1 MPTALTHT
9 SLEMESTNGKTVLVA
24 GASIAGLAT
33 AYWLTNLGYHVTV
46 VELATEP
53 RLGGAAINVQGEAL
67 ASAKRMGIYEQ
78 LKANRLQVEQWEFK
92 NADDSTAGEMLMQSQ
107 DAPLA
112 DDAPEDIEIE
122 RANLVTI
129 LGNALQSKVEFL
141 FSNSITALHETADA
155 IHVTFR
161 QGSPRAF
168 DLVFGCDGLHSGVRK
183 LWFGHEADYMHFM
196 HHYFSL
202 TTVNHSLIPQHTAQL
217 YNVPGKVI
225 MLNAYNGKT
234 DIVFCFFSEDEIL
247 YDYRNA
253 DQQRQLVADQ
263 FAGQGW
269 RTAELLAEA
278 QQADIS
284 YFDKL
289 CQIKMPSWTKGRVA
303 LVGDA
308 GYCASAAA
316 GMGASLAMYG
326 AVAVADALEKHDG
339 NFEAAFQEYNQQLR
353 PFLEEVQG
361 TALTMLSNYLVP
373 STEEAIR
380 IRNVQ
385 GIPF

>member
-1 MPTALTHT
+1 MPLAFTHNR
-9 SLEMESTNGKTVLVA
+9 LEMKSTNEKTALVA

-33 AYWLTNLGYHVTV
+33 AYWLTKFGYHVTV
-46 VELATEP
+46 VELASAP
-53 RLGGAAINVQGEAL
+53 RLGGAAINIQGEAL
-67 ASAKRMGIYEQ
+67 ASAKRMGIYER

-92 NADDSTAGEMLMQSQ
+92 NANDETVGSMLVQSEG
-107 DAPLA
+107 APLA
-112 DDAPEDIEIE
+112 DDDNEDIEIE
-122 RANLVTI
+122 RAKLVTI
-129 LGNALQSKVEFL
+129 LSDVLPNDVEFL
-141 FSNSITALHETADA
+141 FNNRITALHETAEA
-155 IHVTFR
+155 MHVTFQ
-161 QGSPRAF
+161 QGAPRAF
-168 DLVFGCDGLHSGVRK
+168 DFVFGCDGLHSGVRK

-196 HHYFSL
+196 QHYFSL
-202 TTVNHSLIPQHTAQL
+202 TTVNHSLIPPKTAQL

-225 MLNAYNGKT
+225 MLNAYQGKT
-234 DIVFCFFSEDEIL
+234 DIVFCFFSEKEIP

-263 FAGQGW
+263 FADLGW

-278 QQADIS
+278 QQADVS

-289 CQIKMPSWTKGRVA
+289 CQIRMPSWTKGRVA

-326 AVAVADALEKHDG
+326 AVAVAEALEKHHG
-339 NFEAAFQEYNQQLR
+339 NFEVAFQEYNQQLR
-353 PFLEEVQG
+353 PFLEEVQA
-361 TALTMLSNYLVP
+361 TALTMLSDYLVP
-373 STEEAIR
+373 RTDEAIR
-380 IRNVQ
+380 SRNAQ